1 MRAAQAEGLL
11 GAFSDAGVL
20 EAADVHVARRLG
32 ALGRESAEQVLL
44 ATALA
49 VRAVRL
55 GATCLDLER
64 LADVTLEEDS
74 EVAVAALPWPAV
86 AEVVQALRASPLV
99 VGSEAGTL
107 RPLRLVDTD
116 GGPLLYLARYWKQ
129 EQLVRDLLD
138 DRTLTRPPAPP
149 DLEARLAELCRD
161 SHSPDRQRIAV
172 ALAATRWTTVL
183 AGGPGTGKTTTV
195 ARVLSLLRQ
204 PGLRVALAAPTGKA
218 AARLQESVRQQAGAL
233 GLPAELTAMTLHR
246 LLGWRPD
253 SATRFRHDATNR
265 LPYDVVVVDETSMV
279 SLTLMARLLEAVRPD
294 ARLLLVGD
302 PDQLTSIDAGAVLA
316 DLVARPVTGTP
327 DPVLEQ
333 LVAGDRTAAADPDE
347 AALTP
352 LERDRLRGGVVRLS
366 RGRRFGGVIAELAL
380 AVRDG
385 KADPALE
392 LLRSGDPA
400 LSLVET
406 GDVQAV
412 RADVVRC
419 SLAVHAAAEAGD
431 VEQALLRLEEHRLLC
446 AHRRGPYGVAD
457 WDRSALG
464 WVGAALG
471 RPLDPRSWYPGQPLL
486 VTRNDHDAQVYN
498 GDTGVVVR
506 RGDDLVAAFARGSSP
521 VVLHPGRIGDVQTVY
536 AMTIHRAQGSQYSAV
551 SVVLPATASS
561 LLSRELLYTAI
572 TRARDHVRVL
582 GTEESVRAGIGRQVL
597 RASGLRRIVQP

>member
-1 MRAAQAEGLL
+1 M
-11 GAFSDAGVL
+11 
-20 EAADVHVARRLG
+20 
-32 ALGRESAEQVLL
+32 
-44 ATALA
+44 
-49 VRAVRL
+49 
-55 GATCLDLER
+55 
-64 LADVTLEEDS
+64 
-74 EVAVAALPWPAV
+74 
-86 AEVVQALRASPLV
+86 
-99 VGSEAGTL
+99 
-107 RPLRLVDTD
+107 
-116 GGPLLYLARYWKQ
+116 
-129 EQLVRDLLD
+129 
-138 DRTLTRPPAPP
+138 
-149 DLEARLAELCRD
+149 
-161 SHSPDRQRIAV
+161 
-172 ALAATRWTTVL
+172 
-183 AGGPGTGKTTTV
+183 
-195 ARVLSLLRQ
+195 
-204 PGLRVALAAPTGKA
+204 AAPTGKA
-218 AARLQESVRQQAGAL
+218 AARLQESVAEQAGSL
-233 GLPAELTAMTLHR
+233 GLPADLSAMTLHR

-265 LPYDVVVVDETSMV
+265 LPYDLVVVDETSMV

-302 PDQLTSIDAGAVLA
+302 PDQLTSVDAGAVLA

-327 DPVLEQ
+327 DPVLEL
-333 LVAGDRTAAADPDE
+333 LVAGDLTAAADPDE
-347 AALTP
+347 AALTSR
-352 LERDRLRGGVVRLS
+352 ERDRLRGGVVRLS
-366 RGRRFGGVIAELAL
+366 RGRRFGGAIAELAL

-385 KADPALE
+385 DADRALE
-392 LLRSGDPA
+392 LLRSGDAA
-400 LSLVET
+400 LSFVET

-412 RADVVRC
+412 RAAVVRC
-419 SLAVHAAAEAGD
+419 SLAVTAAAEAGD
-431 VEQALLRLEEHRLLC
+431 IGQALLRLEDHRLLC
-446 AHRRGPYGVAD
+446 AHRQGPYGVAD

-582 GTEESVRAGIGRQVL
+582 GTQESVRAGIGRQVL